1 MTDETSK
8 LEDQQGSLQHEQEA
22 NPRLESRV
30 FFFFCNMVV
39 LAGVLNVLI
48 NIYQYHYLA
57 QKDPTAIISNLFLV
71 AVGLAFSKIG
81 NSMKRPEI
89 LGAVLVV
96 VATTLIAI
104 NWPTNQGSQG
114 TLPLW
119 FAPLILFTASMIRGR
134 LLAGVALY
142 LFVVLVGTVGTEALD
157 PQLIQNYVS
166 AEAQLFDKGMVL
178 VVSSAICFV
187 LTFFITIAY
196 RDERDRAV
204 QLAIKNRENEVLLG
218 AALTE
223 TGQLRS
229 LLPLCAWCRKIE
241 NPDGHWSDLESY
253 LSIQQSTDVTHG
265 MCPDCEKTQG
275 VD

>member
-1 MTDETSK
+1 MVRAFN
-8 LEDQQGSLQHEQEA
+8 SLY
-22 NPRLESRV
+22 RV
-30 FFFFCNMVV
+30 
-39 LAGVLNVLI
+39 
-48 NIYQYHYLA
+48 Y
-57 QKDPTAIISNLFLV
+57 D
-71 AVGLAFSKIG
+71 
-81 NSMKRPEI
+81 
-89 LGAVLVV
+89 
-96 VATTLIAI
+96 
-104 NWPTNQGSQG
+104 QG
-114 TLPLW
+114 T
-119 FAPLILFTASMIRGR
+119 TAGRRRAIPVCRACRDGRYRGAR
-134 LLAGVALY
+134 PSA
-142 LFVVLVGTVGTEALD
+142 
-157 PQLIQNYVS
+157 IQNYVS